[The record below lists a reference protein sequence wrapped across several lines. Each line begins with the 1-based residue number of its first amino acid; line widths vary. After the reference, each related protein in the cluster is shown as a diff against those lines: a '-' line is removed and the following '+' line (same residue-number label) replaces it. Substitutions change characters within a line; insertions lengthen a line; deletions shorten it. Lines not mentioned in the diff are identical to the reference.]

1 MSLFNFI
8 LFILMLMAIIV
19 VHEFGHF
26 IVAKMFNIYVP
37 EFSIGMGKALYQRK
51 GKETTFSIRL
61 LPIGGYCAIA
71 NTPDDFDEKIEVET
85 EKVDVS
91 RTLAGISKFK
101 KILILLAG
109 VIMNGVLA
117 LVIMAMVFLSIGQV
131 GVSPSSKVE
140 KVVADSPA
148 ENAGL
153 MAGDYIKKLEF
164 DNGYSMTIDTYGD
177 LSDFMSLYKSGDIT
191 VTVDRNGDNKT
202 LTLSPGTNDG
212 NTYLGIAFGT
222 YGVEKVTFLSSF
234 KYGFNY
240 LKEMTLLL
248 VTMLLGLFRGVGLDQ
263 LSGPVGVY
271 KATSDAINSGAIYYF
286 VLAAS
291 LSLNVGI
298 FNLIPIP
305 ALDGGRIVLTLIEA
319 IIRRPISKKVESYII
334 GLSYALFLLLFIYV
348 TGQDLFKLFKL
359 EYYVCKIFDCFSSF
373 DGSSD

>member
-1 MSLFNFI
+1 
-8 LFILMLMAIIV
+8 
-19 VHEFGHF
+19 
-26 IVAKMFNIYVP
+26 
-37 EFSIGMGKALYQRK
+37 
-51 GKETTFSIRL
+51 
-61 LPIGGYCAIA
+61 
-71 NTPDDFDEKIEVET
+71 
-85 EKVDVS
+85 
-91 RTLAGISKFK
+91 
-101 KILILLAG
+101 
-109 VIMNGVLA
+109 MNGVLA

-131 GVSPSSKVE
+131 GVSPSSKIE
-140 KVVADSPA
+140 QVVTDSPA

-164 DNGYSMTIDTYGD
+164 DNGYSMSIDTYGD
-177 LSDFMSLYKSGDIT
+177 LSDFMSLYKSGDIA
-191 VTVDRNGDNKT
+191 VTVDRNGVNKT
-202 LTLSPGTNDG
+202 LTLSPGTKDG

-348 TGQDLFKLFKL
+348 TGQDLFNLFK
-359 EYYVCKIFDCFSSF
+359 
-373 DGSSD
+373 

>member
-85 EKVDVS
+85 ERVDVS

-140 KVVADSPA
+140 QVVADSPA

-202 LTLSPGTNDG
+202 FTLSPGTKDG

-348 TGQDLFKLFKL
+348 TGQDLFKLFK
-359 EYYVCKIFDCFSSF
+359 
-373 DGSSD
+373 

>member
-140 KVVADSPA
+140 QVVADSPA

-164 DNGYSMTIDTYGD
+164 DNGY
-177 LSDFMSLYKSGDIT
+177 
-191 VTVDRNGDNKT
+191 
-202 LTLSPGTNDG
+202 
-212 NTYLGIAFGT
+212 
-222 YGVEKVTFLSSF
+222 
-234 KYGFNY
+234 
-240 LKEMTLLL
+240 
-248 VTMLLGLFRGVGLDQ
+248 
-263 LSGPVGVY
+263 
-271 KATSDAINSGAIYYF
+271 
-286 VLAAS
+286 
-291 LSLNVGI
+291 
-298 FNLIPIP
+298 
-305 ALDGGRIVLTLIEA
+305 
-319 IIRRPISKKVESYII
+319 
-334 GLSYALFLLLFIYV
+334 
-348 TGQDLFKLFKL
+348 
-359 EYYVCKIFDCFSSF
+359 
-373 DGSSD
+373 